1 MDIQQNSKKKEQNDK
16 QRSTYNITHKTKDRA
31 TRTPLKT
38 GFEFRCSG
46 ALPII
51 PGN

>member
-1 MDIQQNSKKKEQNDK
+1 MAKKKEQNDK
-16 QRSTYNITHKTKDRA
+16 QRSTYNITNKTKDK
-31 TRTPLKT
+31 TTQTPLKT
-38 GFEFRCSG
+38 GFEFRSSG